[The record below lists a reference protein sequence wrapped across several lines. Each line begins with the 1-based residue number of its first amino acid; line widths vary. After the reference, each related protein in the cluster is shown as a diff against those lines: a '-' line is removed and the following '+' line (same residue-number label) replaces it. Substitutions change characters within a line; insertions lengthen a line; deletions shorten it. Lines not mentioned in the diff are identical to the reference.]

1 MRKFATVACV
11 IFVVLSWKNAEA
23 SEVPDTDDLFGTSR
37 YEASLTSG
45 VLFSPFLANHGRPT
59 INYTISEGQFGYMLS
74 APRGDGWWRG
84 NFEFLGEG
92 FGSDIFDGP
101 GGYIAGMTLWARYN
115 FVQPGWHFVPYV
127 QAGAGLTAT
136 DINPRIVGQTFNFNL
151 EIGLGTRYL
160 LSQRWA
166 LLIEY
171 RYQHISNAN
180 TGAHNIGIN
189 AHGPILGVSYL
200 F

>member
-1 MRKFATVACV
+1 MRKFATVAWV
-11 IFVVLSWKNAEA
+11 ILVVLKTANAREA
-23 SEVPDTDDLFGTSR
+23 PDTDDLFGTSP
-37 YEASLTSG
+37 YEGTLTSG

-59 INYTISEGQFGYMLS
+59 INYTISEAQFGYMLS
-74 APRGDGWWRG
+74 EPRGDGWWRG
-84 NFEFLGEG
+84 NFELLGEG
-92 FGSDIFDGP
+92 FGSGIIDGP

-115 FVQPGWHFVPYV
+115 FVQPGWRFVPYT

-151 EIGLGTRYL
+151 EIGLGTRYM
-160 LSQRWA
+160 LSERWA
-166 LLIEY
+166 LLLEY

-180 TGAHNIGIN
+180 SGAHNLGIN